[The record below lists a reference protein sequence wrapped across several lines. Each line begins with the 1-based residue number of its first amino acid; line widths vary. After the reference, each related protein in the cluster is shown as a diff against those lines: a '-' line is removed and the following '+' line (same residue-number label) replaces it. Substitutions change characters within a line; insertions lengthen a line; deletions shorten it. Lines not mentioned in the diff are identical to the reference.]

1 MTAPIALT
9 RFTIPA
15 DHPALP
21 GHFPGRPIVPGV
33 LLLDAVL
40 RAVAALHPHRAAPAR
55 LLRAKFPA
63 PVAPGAEVEIALAPC
78 GANRLGF
85 TCRCGG
91 TTVLLGELGWL
102 APP

>member
-1 MTAPIALT
+1 MTTPT
-9 RFTIPA
+9 RFAVPA
-15 DHPALP
+15 GHPALP

-40 RAVAALHPHRAAPAR
+40 RAAAALDPGRVAPAL

-63 PVAPGAEVEIALAPC
+63 PVAPGAEVEITLAPR
-78 GANRLGF
+78 GPDRLGF
-85 TCRCGG
+85 TCRCAGV
-91 TTVLLGELGWL
+91 TVLLGELGWP